1 MSALNEWKETKTET
15 RNPSDGKVSSTK
27 EEGTWKFDVSKAE
40 FALKSGFTWTPSD
53 KVTVDANW
61 DILNAVFGKNFRSGF
76 QETDTTT
83 GSNFERFWGN
93 VNTLVF
99 QNFGFLVSV
108 KL

>member
-61 DILNAVFGKNFRSGF
+61 DILNAVFAAEKTISADTKRAPVFPAENFVCNR
-76 QETDTTT
+76 
-83 GSNFERFWGN
+83 
-93 VNTLVF
+93 
-99 QNFGFLVSV
+99 
-108 KL
+108 